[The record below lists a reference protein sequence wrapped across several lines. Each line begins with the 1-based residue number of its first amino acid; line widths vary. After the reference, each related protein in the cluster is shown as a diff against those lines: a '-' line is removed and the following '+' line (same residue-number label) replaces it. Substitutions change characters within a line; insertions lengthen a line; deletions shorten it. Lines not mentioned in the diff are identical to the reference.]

1 MRRLEDKPEI
11 SIIIPT
17 YNHAHFL
24 KRCLESV
31 ISQTFVN
38 WEAIVVNNYSEDNT
52 IELVNSFTDPRV
64 HLVNFRNNGIIAAAR
79 NEGMRQSC
87 GNLIAF
93 LDSDDWWY
101 PNKLEIAA
109 KYLNNTDIVY
119 HALDIF
125 TNKGKRLIKR
135 IRSVHLKKPVFI
147 DLMKHS
153 NVLANSSVVIRKSI
167 IDKVGGLTEDKRFF
181 ATEDFDLWLK
191 ISRITDRFLY
201 IPKSLGAYWIG
212 ENNITE
218 VSEKQIKR
226 LKAIYDKYLNLLSDR
241 DRESAVIKMSY
252 LFGRYKHK
260 IGSLDEAF
268 QYYKIS
274 VKSKILEERLKSL
287 ILMVMIYLHR

>member
-31 ISQTFVN
+31 IAQTFIN
-38 WEAIVVNNYSEDNT
+38 WEVIVVNNYSEDNT
-52 IELVNSFTDPRV
+52 IEVVNSFADPRV
-64 HLVNFRNNGIIAAAR
+64 HLVNFHNNGIIAASR
-79 NEGMRQSC
+79 NEGIRQSS

-109 KYLNNTDIVY
+109 KYLTNTDIVY
-119 HALDIF
+119 HDLDIF

-135 IRSVHLKKPVFI
+135 IRSAHLKKPVFI
-147 DLMKHS
+147 DLMKNS
-153 NVLANSSVVIRKSI
+153 NVLANSSVVVRKSI

-181 ATEDFDLWLK
+181 AAEDFDLWLK
-191 ISRITDRFLY
+191 ISRVTDRFLY

-212 ENNITE
+212 
-218 VSEKQIKR
+218 
-226 LKAIYDKYLNLLSDR
+226 
-241 DRESAVIKMSY
+241 
-252 LFGRYKHK
+252 
-260 IGSLDEAF
+260 
-268 QYYKIS
+268 
-274 VKSKILEERLKSL
+274 
-287 ILMVMIYLHR
+287 